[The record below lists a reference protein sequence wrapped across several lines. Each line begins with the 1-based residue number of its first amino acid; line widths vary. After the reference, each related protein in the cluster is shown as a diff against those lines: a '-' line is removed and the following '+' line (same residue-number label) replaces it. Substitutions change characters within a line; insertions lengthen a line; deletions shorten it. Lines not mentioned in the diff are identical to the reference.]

1 MCALWGFIIGSI
13 VTIFLG
19 GLAEAIYAEMKFS
32 KATELWYNEWG
43 NKNDVLW
50 TNIEDEDYK

>member
-1 MCALWGFIIGSI
+1 MWALWGFIIGSI
-13 VTIFLG
+13 VTMVLG
-19 GLAEAIYAEMKFS
+19 GLAGAVYAEMKFS
-32 KATELWYNEWG
+32 KTMELWYNKWH

>member
-1 MCALWGFIIGSI
+1 MWVLWGFIIGSI
-13 VTIFLG
+13 VTMVMG
-19 GLAEAIYAEMKFS
+19 GLVGAVYAEVKYS
-32 KATELWYNEWG
+32 KTMELWYNEWH

>member
-1 MCALWGFIIGSI
+1 MWALWGFIIGSI
-13 VTIFLG
+13 VTMVLG
-19 GLAEAIYAEMKFS
+19 GLAGAVYTEMKFS
-32 KATELWYNEWG
+32 KTMELWYNEWY

>member
-1 MCALWGFIIGSI
+1 MWALWGFIIGSI
-13 VTIFLG
+13 VTIVLG
-19 GLAEAIYAEMKFS
+19 GLAGAVYTEMKFS
-32 KATELWYNEWG
+32 KTMELWYNEWH